1 VLLHDQ
7 VEQTQHRAIARR
19 RDRLGNSAWSAD
31 ADASKHVVRC
41 MLSAACCPLHV
52 CPLQS
57 YDWASCDPSDS
68 TGSNRRAQSWS
79 DVGLPGK
86 CTLIIN
92 VATCSRVQTVAK
104 LLTHQIGAAVAWL
117 STLVRSV
124 GLRRAAVGWRTLVA
138 WADNAFC
145 LKSGGAAER
154 RSAIHASYLNH
165 NATGR

>member
-1 VLLHDQ
+1 VQLPGAETVL
-7 VEQTQHRAIARR
+7 AIPPGAHTRMHQ
-19 RDRLGNSAWSAD
+19 S
-31 ADASKHVVRC
+31 
-41 MLSAACCPLHV
+41 MLSAAC

-68 TGSNRRAQSWS
+68 SGSNRRAQSWS

-92 VATCSRVQTVAK
+92 VATCSRGQTVAK

-124 GLRRAAVGWRTLVA
+124 GLRRATVGWRTLVA

-154 RSAIHASYLNH
+154 RSAIHASYLKH